1 MDEYERFPQ
10 LIPQRMWQVIE
21 DLWRMGLTVVSR
33 QAPHTLFDA
42 VEAPP
47 GMHYEWR
54 APDSSD
60 DGWWPVMTIAYPG
73 VFAPYHVVEAIRHGN
88 LRLMWCE
95 KANADAHYAEA
106 RARALQNVEDWAKI
120 TGTEFSGFAR
130 VSGDV
135 YPVGGGHR
143 THEAPLPIEV
153 FEHLSEVFRERDRLV
168 AAAVKATQETL
179 TTEVSITSL
188 RASCLKLA
196 IETIRKKYGKDQSNG
211 ANPHNLRAVA
221 AAPDA
226 NEHAGSGESV
236 GGVSEAGGPEEG
248 QS

>member
-10 LIPQRMWQVIE
+10 LIPQGMWQVIE
-21 DLWRMGLTVVSR
+21 DLWRMGLTIVPR
-33 QAPHTLFDA
+33 REPNTLFDA
-42 VEAPP
+42 VEAPA

-54 APDSSD
+54 APDSAD
-60 DGWWPVMTIAYPG
+60 EGWSPVMTIAYPG

-135 YPVGGGHR
+135 YP
-143 THEAPLPIEV
+143 HEVPLPIEV
-153 FEHLSEVFRERDRLV
+153 FEHLSEVFRERDRLF
-168 AAAVKATQETL
+168 AAAIKATQETL
-179 TTEVSITSL
+179 SANAKVSMTSL

-226 NEHAGSGESV
+226 DEHAGSGESV

-248 QS
+248 QG